1 MEDTNSSIYA
11 LKTSVGQERNVARL
25 LARKAKMPGVDILSI
40 LVPESLKGYILVE
53 SETKIDLRNPNL
65 KVQHLRGVV
74 EGKGGITFDE
84 AKRFLKPEPIISSI
98 QKGSI
103 VELISGP
110 FKGER
115 AKVVRIDESREEVV
129 LELIEAAVPI
139 PVILIEGGSATP
151 GPPLGPALGP
161 FGINMMQVV
170 DEINSKTADFAGMK
184 VPVKVNIDRDTKDFD
199 IEIGTPPTTALIMQ
213 ELGIEKASHEPG
225 LDIVN
230 DLPIETALKIARM
243 KFDSLLSNEWEPV

>member
-1 MEDTNSSIYA
+1 MLFFLKTLYTIIYRYIHIIEIYFARFFLSCYIVFIITFNLIYDFINNKNIEIGEFFMEDTNSSIYA
-11 LKTSVGQERNVARL
+11 LKTSVGQERSVARL
-25 LARKAKMPGVDILSI
+25 LARKAKMPGVGISSI

-53 SETKIDLRNPNL
+53 SDTKIDLRNPNL

-74 EGKGGITFDE
+74 EGKGGITFEE

-139 PVILIEGGSATP
+139 PVT
-151 GPPLGPALGP
+151 
-161 FGINMMQVV
+161 V
-170 DEINSKTADFAGMK
+170 KADQIRIIQKEA
-184 VPVKVNIDRDTKDFD
+184 D
-199 IEIGTPPTTALIMQ
+199 
-213 ELGIEKASHEPG
+213 
-225 LDIVN
+225 
-230 DLPIETALKIARM
+230 
-243 KFDSLLSNEWEPV
+243 

>member
-1 MEDTNSSIYA
+1 MAKDTVEVLIEGGTATPGPPLGPALGPFGINMMQVVDEINKKTADFAGMKVPVKVSIDRDTKDFEIEIGEFFMEDTNSSIYA

-25 LARKAKMPGVDILSI
+25 LARKAKMPGVGILSI

-74 EGKGGITFDE
+74 EGKGGITFEE

-129 LELIEAAVPI
+129 LELIEAAGPI
-139 PVILIEGGSATP
+139 PVT
-151 GPPLGPALGP
+151 
-161 FGINMMQVV
+161 V
-170 DEINSKTADFAGMK
+170 KADQIRIIQKEA
-184 VPVKVNIDRDTKDFD
+184 D
-199 IEIGTPPTTALIMQ
+199 
-213 ELGIEKASHEPG
+213 
-225 LDIVN
+225 
-230 DLPIETALKIARM
+230 
-243 KFDSLLSNEWEPV
+243 

>member
-11 LKTSVGQERNVARL
+11 LKTSAGQERNVARL
-25 LARKAKMPGVDILSI
+25 LARKARTINGVGISSI
-40 LVPESLKGYILVE
+40 LFPESLKGYILVE
-53 SETKIDLRNPNL
+53 SSTKIYLRNTDL

-74 EGKGGITFDE
+74 GGNATISFE
-84 AKRFLKPEPIISSI
+84 EVKRFLKPEPIISSI

-139 PVILIEGGSATP
+139 LVT
-151 GPPLGPALGP
+151 
-161 FGINMMQVV
+161 V
-170 DEINSKTADFAGMK
+170 KADQIRIIQKEA
-184 VPVKVNIDRDTKDFD
+184 D
-199 IEIGTPPTTALIMQ
+199 
-213 ELGIEKASHEPG
+213 
-225 LDIVN
+225 
-230 DLPIETALKIARM
+230 
-243 KFDSLLSNEWEPV
+243 

>member
-1 MEDTNSSIYA
+1 MKTLYTIIYRYIDIIEIYFTRLFLSCYIVFIITFNLIYDFINNKNIEIGEFFMEDTNSAIYA
-11 LKTSVGQERNVARL
+11 LKTSGGQERNVARL
-25 LARKAKMPGVDILSI
+25 LARKAKMPGVGILSI

-74 EGKGGITFDE
+74 EGKGGITFEE

-139 PVILIEGGSATP
+139 PVT
-151 GPPLGPALGP
+151 
-161 FGINMMQVV
+161 V
-170 DEINSKTADFAGMK
+170 KADQIRIIQKEA
-184 VPVKVNIDRDTKDFD
+184 D
-199 IEIGTPPTTALIMQ
+199 
-213 ELGIEKASHEPG
+213 
-225 LDIVN
+225 
-230 DLPIETALKIARM
+230 
-243 KFDSLLSNEWEPV
+243 

>member
-11 LKTSVGQERNVARL
+11 LKTSAGQERNVARL
-25 LARKAKMPGVDILSI
+25 LARKARTIDGIGISSILDGIGISAI

-53 SETKIDLRNPNL
+53 SSTKIDLRNPDL

-74 EGKGGITFDE
+74 EGNVGITFE
-84 AKRFLKPEPIISSI
+84 EVKRFLKPEPIISSI

-139 PVILIEGGSATP
+139 PVT
-151 GPPLGPALGP
+151 
-161 FGINMMQVV
+161 V
-170 DEINSKTADFAGMK
+170 KADQIRIIQKEA
-184 VPVKVNIDRDTKDFD
+184 D
-199 IEIGTPPTTALIMQ
+199 
-213 ELGIEKASHEPG
+213 
-225 LDIVN
+225 
-230 DLPIETALKIARM
+230 
-243 KFDSLLSNEWEPV
+243 

>member
-1 MEDTNSSIYA
+1 M
-11 LKTSVGQERNVARL
+11 
-25 LARKAKMPGVDILSI
+25 
-40 LVPESLKGYILVE
+40 
-53 SETKIDLRNPNL
+53 

-139 PVILIEGGSATP
+139 PVTVLLKLTLIEILKILI
-151 GPPLGPALGP
+151 
-161 FGINMMQVV
+161 
-170 DEINSKTADFAGMK
+170 
-184 VPVKVNIDRDTKDFD
+184 
-199 IEIGTPPTTALIMQ
+199 
-213 ELGIEKASHEPG
+213 
-225 LDIVN
+225 
-230 DLPIETALKIARM
+230 LK
-243 KFDSLLSNEWEPV
+243 SVLHQLLR

>member
-1 MEDTNSSIYA
+1 MKTIYTIIYRYIHIIEIYFTRLFLSCYIVFIITFNLIYDFINNKNIEIGEFFMEDTNSSIYA

-25 LARKAKMPGVDILSI
+25 LARKAKMPGVGILSI

-74 EGKGGITFDE
+74 EGKGGITFEE

-139 PVILIEGGSATP
+139 PVT
-151 GPPLGPALGP
+151 
-161 FGINMMQVV
+161 V
-170 DEINSKTADFAGMK
+170 KADQIRIIQKEA
-184 VPVKVNIDRDTKDFD
+184 D
-199 IEIGTPPTTALIMQ
+199 
-213 ELGIEKASHEPG
+213 
-225 LDIVN
+225 
-230 DLPIETALKIARM
+230 
-243 KFDSLLSNEWEPV
+243 

>member
-11 LKTSVGQERNVARL
+11 LKTSAGQERNVARL
-25 LARKAKMPGVDILSI
+25 LARKARTIDGIGIASI

-53 SETKIDLRNPNL
+53 SSTKIDLRNPDL

-74 EGKGGITFDE
+74 EGSVGITFE
-84 AKRFLKPEPIISSI
+84 EVKRFLKPEPIISSI

-139 PVILIEGGSATP
+139 LDTVKLDQIRIIQKE
-151 GPPLGPALGP
+151 
-161 FGINMMQVV
+161 
-170 DEINSKTADFAGMK
+170 AD
-184 VPVKVNIDRDTKDFD
+184 
-199 IEIGTPPTTALIMQ
+199 
-213 ELGIEKASHEPG
+213 
-225 LDIVN
+225 
-230 DLPIETALKIARM
+230 
-243 KFDSLLSNEWEPV
+243 

>member
-1 MEDTNSSIYA
+1 MKTLYTIIYRYIDIIEIYFARLFLSCYIVFIITFNLIYDFINNKNIEIGEFFMEDTNSSIYA

-25 LARKAKMPGVDILSI
+25 LARKAKMPGVGILSI

-74 EGKGGITFDE
+74 EGKGGITFEE

-139 PVILIEGGSATP
+139 PVT
-151 GPPLGPALGP
+151 
-161 FGINMMQVV
+161 V
-170 DEINSKTADFAGMK
+170 KADQIRIIQKEA
-184 VPVKVNIDRDTKDFD
+184 D
-199 IEIGTPPTTALIMQ
+199 
-213 ELGIEKASHEPG
+213 
-225 LDIVN
+225 
-230 DLPIETALKIARM
+230 
-243 KFDSLLSNEWEPV
+243 

>member
-1 MEDTNSSIYA
+1 MKTIYTIIYRYIYIIEIYFTRLFLSCYIVFIITFNLIYDFINNKNIEIGEFFMEDTNSSIYA
-11 LKTSVGQERNVARL
+11 LKTSVGQERSVARL
-25 LARKAKMPGVDILSI
+25 LARKAKMPGVGISSI

-53 SETKIDLRNPNL
+53 SDTKIDLRNPNL

-74 EGKGGITFDE
+74 EGKGGITFEE

-139 PVILIEGGSATP
+139 PVT
-151 GPPLGPALGP
+151 
-161 FGINMMQVV
+161 V
-170 DEINSKTADFAGMK
+170 KADQIRIIQKEA
-184 VPVKVNIDRDTKDFD
+184 D
-199 IEIGTPPTTALIMQ
+199 
-213 ELGIEKASHEPG
+213 
-225 LDIVN
+225 
-230 DLPIETALKIARM
+230 
-243 KFDSLLSNEWEPV
+243 